1 MKSPFFIPYNRS
13 RGEKVN
19 DKPNRLRELRKN
31 KRWPQE
37 RLAIE
42 LNVTQATI
50 SLYETK
56 GSIPYDMV
64 KAISKLFGVSV
75 DYLMNVSDE
84 KYRSTTERITEPEH
98 DLLSAYRELSF
109 ENRKIVDQIV
119 KLIRSQR
126 KHT

>member
-1 MKSPFFIPYNRS
+1 M
-13 RGEKVN
+13 N